1 MSPPGF
7 GRFSIARAF
16 RVVDVFGFCGLMSAA
31 SSVTVMF
38 WFAVAIFSVKSTVC
52 FWPSPA
58 NTESFCWAS
67 NWSASAFTEYG
78 PGLSCGK
85 LNRPALSV
93 FTDRVRPVSALLMVT
108 LAPAIAPLVGSLTE
122 PTMALVVSPCAQSAL
137 GDKTETASASNRG
150 NRKARAVSLGFRKLG
165 KPKFIDVI

>member
-1 MSPPGF
+1 MGYVMSPPGF
-7 GRFSIARAF
+7 GRLSITREV
-16 RVVDVFGFCGLMSAA
+16 RVVDVLGFCGLISGAT
-31 SSVTVMF
+31 SVTVTF

-58 NTESFCWAS
+58 NTVAFSWAS

-93 FTDRVRPVSALLMVT
+93 FTYRLKPLSVLLMVT
-108 LAPAIAPLVGSLTE
+108 LAPAIAAPVGSFTE
-122 PTMALVVSPCAQSAL
+122 HTTALVVSPCAQSAS
-137 GDKTETASASNRG
+137 GDKTETANPRNSG
-150 NRKARAVSLGFRKLG
+150 
-165 KPKFIDVI
+165 